1 MGRFAIEVELTNN
14 EDLDKAKCGHITHE
28 QVRRARV
35 RGVVDSGATRLV
47 IPEEIARQLG
57 FEISG
62 TAKVKYAD
70 GRTAQ
75 RAIARNISLSYAGRE
90 SVFSA
95 IVEPARESALIGAIV
110 REELDFLIDCEQQ
123 KLVPRDPKQIVSEV
137 ESAKSEIS
145 ARIQSRFSGV
155 LPISVDVH

>member
-1 MGRFAIEVELTNN
+1 M
-14 EDLDKAKCGHITHE
+14 K
-28 QVRRARV
+28 
-35 RGVVDSGATRLV
+35 
-47 IPEEIARQLG
+47 
-57 FEISG
+57 
-62 TAKVKYAD
+62 
-70 GRTAQ
+70 
-75 RAIARNISLSYAGRE
+75 LS
-90 SVFSA
+90 F
-95 IVEPARESALIGAIV
+95 V